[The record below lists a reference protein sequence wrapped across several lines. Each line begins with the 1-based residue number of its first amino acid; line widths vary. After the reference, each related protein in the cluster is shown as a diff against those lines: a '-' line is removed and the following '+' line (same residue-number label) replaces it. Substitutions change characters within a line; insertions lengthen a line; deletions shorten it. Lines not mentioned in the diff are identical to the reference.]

1 MRYSNYPPRIRS
13 IADAFRSVIL
23 RSLPLPLPLYT
34 RFISSKFGLGGRGS
48 PRSHGNCY
56 TRALAWSRH
65 LVFSIYG
72 SVRKIRE
79 DPFSTNGVPIDSDD
93 RGVRSSPGRG
103 GSSYLNRPAGRPADD
118 WRSISV
124 TSPSNYRSREW
135 DGAMRRSSLA
145 RRKST
150 RVLNLRSSCI
160 HVRTC
165 RITR

>member
-13 IADAFRSVIL
+13 IADAFRSIIL

-93 RGVRSSPGRG
+93 RGVRVLQAAVAAVILIG
-103 GSSYLNRPAGRPADD
+103 RPAGRRMIGD
-118 WRSISV
+118 RSALRRRVIID
-124 TSPSNYRSREW
+124 RENGTARC
-135 DGAMRRSSLA
+135 GARRSLG
-145 RRKST
+145 
-150 RVLNLRSSCI
+150 
-160 HVRTC
+160 
-165 RITR
+165 